1 MTTVVP
7 GVPPLRPPGVATRP
21 RVGRRARSRAATA
34 WRVASNP
41 AARLG
46 GGARGALAGGVR
58 LFADSRS
65 RTTSSPPL
73 ASTSTSRGFPTARA
87 SPRRETRTRAIGT
100 ETRAETECADGDEN
114 CVPPPGAVPLDATA
128 TDGVDAV
135 AAEAR
140 GTMTRKTNNVAF
152 VDKLR
157 VDDATTAAMK
167 KRSEAYATLDDIVL
181 DFDPSLDTAQK
192 LLLIGG
198 YFSSSPT
205 EVATRLAEV
214 TAVAARL
221 YAVWTWEEKTN
232 VPDGSRTRA
241 STLRD
246 GIAGLGP
253 VFVKMAQARS
263 DSRRSP
269 YDGVGVVNAV
279 P

>member
-1 MTTVVP
+1 
-7 GVPPLRPPGVATRP
+7 
-21 RVGRRARSRAATA
+21 
-34 WRVASNP
+34 
-41 AARLG
+41 
-46 GGARGALAGGVR
+46 
-58 LFADSRS
+58 
-65 RTTSSPPL
+65 
-73 ASTSTSRGFPTARA
+73 
-87 SPRRETRTRAIGT
+87 
-100 ETRAETECADGDEN
+100 
-114 CVPPPGAVPLDATA
+114 
-128 TDGVDAV
+128 
-135 AAEAR
+135 
-140 GTMTRKTNNVAF
+140 MTRKTNNVAF

-157 VDDATTAAMK
+157 VDDATAAAMK

>member
-1 MTTVVP
+1 M
-7 GVPPLRPPGVATRP
+7 R
-21 RVGRRARSRAATA
+21 GR
-34 WRVASNP
+34 
-41 AARLG
+41 G
-46 GGARGALAGGVR
+46 Q
-58 LFADSRS
+58 
-65 RTTSSPPL
+65 
-73 ASTSTSRGFPTARA
+73 
-87 SPRRETRTRAIGT
+87 
-100 ETRAETECADGDEN
+100 N

-157 VDDATTAAMK
+157 VDDATAAAMK

-214 TAVAARL
+214 TALALAPPRRPPRSLPPRFVL
-221 YAVWTWEEKTN
+221 CMSCVVSLFCMCICVCDTYN
-232 VPDGSRTRA
+232 VYVYIF
-241 STLRD
+241 L
-246 GIAGLGP
+246 
-253 VFVKMAQARS
+253 M
-263 DSRRSP
+263 
-269 YDGVGVVNAV
+269 
-279 P
+279 